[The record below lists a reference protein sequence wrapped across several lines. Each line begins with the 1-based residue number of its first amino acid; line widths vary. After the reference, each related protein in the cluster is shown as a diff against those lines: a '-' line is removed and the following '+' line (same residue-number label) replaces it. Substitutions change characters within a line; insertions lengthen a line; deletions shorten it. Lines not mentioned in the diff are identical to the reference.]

1 MADVSTPPGDFET
14 IDTAEIQNY
23 VEQNG
28 VSGISEFLKEK
39 LDTWKKTEVHIGIT
53 GDSGTGKSSFV
64 NTIRG
69 LADDDVGAAKVGVVE
84 TTVKPTSFDHP
95 QNPNIKIWDLP
106 GIGTETFPDMKTY
119 RKKTQFDKYHTFL
132 IFSCTRFTRND
143 VLLAREIKKQGKSFF
158 FIRTKID
165 ENYRA
170 EKRKKLFDEGKMLH
184 DIRIDCLKNL
194 AEERDNPIS
203 GEDNI
208 FLISNHYPRKWDFE
222 RLTRA
227 ILDALPRYQ
236 RESLTLS
243 LNALTSLSTEILKR
257 KVDIFRGRMWIVA
270 GASAAVAFAPIPGL
284 SFGVDMALISYEISQ
299 YLAQIG
305 IPKEGSEI
313 FDILGDTTKKQVVS
327 LYLNFASA
335 AGITS
340 VLAKEASTGVAAEE
354 FFRFIPYIGSAIA
367 GGLSFAGT
375 FAVLRV
381 ALNRIEAVAL
391 DVLKDAAQRSVDDF
405 DLD

>member
-1 MADVSTPPGDFET
+1 M
-14 IDTAEIQNY
+14 
-23 VEQNG
+23 
-28 VSGISEFLKEK
+28 
-39 LDTWKKTEVHIGIT
+39 
-53 GDSGTGKSSFV
+53 
-64 NTIRG
+64 
-69 LADDDVGAAKVGVVE
+69 
-84 TTVKPTSFDHP
+84 
-95 QNPNIKIWDLP
+95 P
-106 GIGTETFPDMKTY
+106 GIGTKTFPDLETY
-119 RKKTQFDKYHTFL
+119 CKKVQFDKYHTFL
-132 IFSCTRFTRND
+132 IISCTRFTKND
-143 VLLAREIKKQGKSFF
+143 VMLAQEIRKQGKSFF

-165 ENYRA
+165 ADCQA
-170 EKRKKLFDEGKMLH
+170 EKRKKSFNEANVLH
-184 DIRIDCLKNL
+184 AIRTKCLKNL
-194 AEERDNPIS
+194 NDKGDNPIS
-203 GEDNI
+203 GEGNI
-208 FLISNHYPRKWDFE
+208 FLISNHYPKKWDFG

-236 RESLTLS
+236 RECLTLS

-284 SFGVDMALISYEISQ
+284 SFGVDVALITYEINQ
-299 YLAQIG
+299 FLAKLG
-305 IPKEGSEI
+305 IPKEGSKI
-313 FDILGDTTKKQVVS
+313 FEILGDLTKKEVVS
-327 LYLNFASA
+327 LYVNFASA

-340 VLAKEASTGVAAEE
+340 LLAKEASTGVAAEE